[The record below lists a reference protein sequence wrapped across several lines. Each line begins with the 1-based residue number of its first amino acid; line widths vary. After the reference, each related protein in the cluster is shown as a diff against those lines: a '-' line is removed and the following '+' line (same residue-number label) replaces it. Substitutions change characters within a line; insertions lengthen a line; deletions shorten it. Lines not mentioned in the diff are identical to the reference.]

1 MTMKSKPVVRMSVY
15 SRAITGNNEENINPD
30 TVKYR
35 QC

>member
-1 MTMKSKPVVRMSVY
+1 MRAKPAVRISV
-15 SRAITGNNEENINPD
+15 SLQVITGNNEENINPD